1 MTGILMS
8 SLARDL
14 RVDDATLDL
23 VRDRLAG
30 LGRDYTPSDVAMA
43 MRAEGLAVSDSAVLD
58 AVESLRRHSVG
69 AGILQPLLREPGVTD
84 VLVNGSDQVFVD
96 RGSGLELTDL
106 RFPRE
111 SDVRRL
117 AQRLA
122 ASVGRRLDDAV
133 PFVDARL
140 PDGSRVHAVLGSL
153 ASPGTCIS
161 LRVPAQRSFSLE
173 DCIASGSLTL
183 GAAQLLSRMVEAKL
197 AFLISGGTGSG
208 KTTLLAALLALVP
221 PQERIVIVEDS
232 RELAPNHPHVVRI
245 EGRPANAEH
254 AGAISLTDLVR
265 QSLRMRPDRLVV
277 GEVRGAEICDL
288 LTAMNTGHEGGC
300 GTVHANSTADVPARL
315 EALASLGGLP
325 RTALHAQLAS
335 ALDAVIHVARDSA
348 GKRRVTEISIFVCDP
363 ASGLVHT
370 ERAVEFHTD
379 DQIVRGPGIRRLER
393 MLDR

>member
-1 MTGILMS
+1 MS
-8 SLARDL
+8 AVQSVAGNPAMDEVALN
-14 RVDDATLDL
+14 L

-30 LGRDYTPSDVAMA
+30 LGRHYTPVDVATA
-43 MRAEGLAVSDSAVLD
+43 MRAAGLIVSDSAVLD
-58 AVESLRRHSVG
+58 TVESLRRHSVG
-69 AGILQPLLREPGVTD
+69 AGPLEPLLREPGVTD
-84 VLVNGSDQVFVD
+84 VLVNGPNQVFID
-96 RGSGLELTDL
+96 RGAGLELTDL
-106 RFPRE
+106 QFPCE
-111 SDVRRL
+111 GDVRRL

-122 ASVGRRLDDAV
+122 ASVGRRLDDAA
-133 PFVDARL
+133 PFVDARMA
-140 PDGSRVHAVLGSL
+140 DGSRVHAVLGTL

-173 DCIASGSLTL
+173 DCVASGSLTP
-183 GAAQLLSRMVEAKL
+183 GTAELLSRMIQAKL

-245 EGRPANAEH
+245 EGRPANAEL

-300 GTVHANSTADVPARL
+300 GTVHANSTGDIPARL
-315 EALASLGGLP
+315 EALAALGGLP
-325 RTALHAQLAS
+325 RAALHAQLAS
-335 ALDAVIHVARDSA
+335 ALDAVIHVARDDS
-348 GKRRVTEISIFVCDP
+348 GRRHVAEISIFVRHPRTGRVSSEC
-363 ASGLVHT
+363 AVHFLPDGGN
-370 ERAVEFHTD
+370 VL
-379 DQIVRGPGIRRLER
+379 GPGSRLLER
-393 MLDR
+393 MLKS